1 MDLKINNNMVEVREE
16 NSPIYTSNFKIFDFD
31 TSSIEKR
38 YRVVSE
44 TCDIEINKNV
54 KKLLDFIR
62 TNEGQKYSFI
72 IDKFSEGNI
81 VNRKIMDDTLLML
94 FSKGILKNEK
104 EEIKEIKEED
114 FHRNKMEHFGYRR
127 KLIDT
132 EKHENFF
139 CFFSFVFSKPFVIT
153 ILFLFF
159 MFDAIFVYSYFFTSW
174 KEQLTYFSAFDYLY
188 LGIFGWVSLF
198 LHETGHIAAAKKY
211 NAKTGGIG
219 LGIYYYMLVGYADIH
234 ETWNLPRQK
243 RSVVSIA
250 GFYWNMISTLPI
262 YILCFYLS
270 SKVIADFLLLFHFSF
285 ISVFNPFLKMDGYW
299 FLSDT
304 LGVPNLQN
312 RIKQYFFQYLPA
324 KYFNKLNVVNPFISY
339 PVKTRKHINV
349 YIVLFIM
356 FMVTFLSLFL
366 YKVVNIIIDFEVEIV
381 KPLKIIIT
389 NWDSSMFN
397 KLLRNGFILF
407 GWIMFFQNYF
417 KKIIKFLIQKISRK
431 KI

>member
-219 LGIYYYMLVGYADIH
+219 LGIYYYL
-234 ETWNLPRQK
+234 T
-243 RSVVSIA
+243 
-250 GFYWNMISTLPI
+250 
-262 YILCFYLS
+262 
-270 SKVIADFLLLFHFSF
+270 
-285 ISVFNPFLKMDGYW
+285 
-299 FLSDT
+299 
-304 LGVPNLQN
+304 
-312 RIKQYFFQYLPA
+312 
-324 KYFNKLNVVNPFISY
+324 
-339 PVKTRKHINV
+339 
-349 YIVLFIM
+349 
-356 FMVTFLSLFL
+356 
-366 YKVVNIIIDFEVEIV
+366 
-381 KPLKIIIT
+381 
-389 NWDSSMFN
+389 
-397 KLLRNGFILF
+397 
-407 GWIMFFQNYF
+407 
-417 KKIIKFLIQKISRK
+417 
-431 KI
+431 